1 MGMNDELPDGGFS
14 IESLGEDAVEN
25 AQHQLALLEKSLGA
39 SRDLAEAPALL
50 DEAYRAA
57 HTLKSAIDARRMPN
71 VDRLARR
78 VQDIVR
84 ATRTGSLAVTPELGS
99 VLASVARIARDALDS
114 VSGGGSEPLSASSAA
129 ATLEEMLA
137 HPGAWTVPAAFSGA
151 PVLWARVEAA
161 RLVAA
166 GEAAGDAR
174 AASAAFAR
182 AAEDSASIEE
192 RYRSALAAHELA
204 VIGLREA
211 LPAGLGRV
219 ARGEP
224 AASVAAELAGML
236 SALSVNASALEQS
249 LSQSAVAVREAAL
262 LGTRAAER
270 AETAFGS
277 LRSVRL
283 DALLEDLPRLARRT
297 ARSAGRIVEVVQE
310 PTNLE
315 VDAARAETV
324 GALTKSCVRAMIGLS
339 RTRGRNPRRG
349 AEVRAARLSII
360 ARAAGEDLSVRIEL
374 AGGAPDTEQLEGALG
389 AVQRRL
395 AREGGTLEVES
406 RNGESASV
414 ILTLRSAAAVMSRFA
429 EFILA
434 RAGDTWYAIL
444 ASSVVECIEAGMS
457 MGDYMLE
464 GARLPTLRMNDTLD
478 PREGVVVKTPR
489 GGAVLLFDVVGGRE
503 IALQTMG
510 GNDAEAISGVS
521 GSVRRPDGSSA
532 RLVDL
537 AVLLPAP
544 VPERDHVPGLRAVSR
559 NRSRR

>member
-1 MGMNDELPDGGFS
+1 MTRPKL
-14 IESLGEDAVEN
+14 
-25 AQHQLALLEKSLGA
+25 
-39 SRDLAEAPALL
+39 RALL

-78 VQDIVR
+78 VQEVVR
-84 ATRTGSLAVTPELGS
+84 ATRSGSLAVTPELGS
-99 VLASVARIARDALDS
+99 VLASVARIARDALAS

-137 HPGAWTVPAAFSGA
+137 HPGAWTVPPALSGA
-151 PVLWARVEAA
+151 PVHWARVEAA
-161 RLVAA
+161 RLIAA

-182 AAEDSASIEE
+182 AAEDSAGMEE
-192 RYRSALAAHELA
+192 RFRSALAAHELA

-224 AASVAAELAGML
+224 AASVAAELAGMV

-249 LSQSAVAVREAAL
+249 LSRSAVAVREAAL

-270 AETAFGS
+270 AETAFGT

-324 GALTKSCVRAMIGLS
+324 RALTKSCVRVMIGLS
-339 RTRGRNPRRG
+339 STRGRKTRPG
-349 AEVRAARLSII
+349 ASARAASLSLS
-360 ARAAGEDLSVRIEL
+360 ARAAGEKLCLRIAL
-374 AGGAPDTEQLEGALG
+374 AGGAPEAEQLNRAL
-389 AVQRRL
+389 AFVERRL
-395 AREGGTLEVES
+395 ARESGTLEVES
-406 RNGESASV
+406 RKGESAS
-414 ILTLRSAAAVMSRFA
+414 ILLTIRSAAAMTIRSA
-429 EFILA
+429 EFVLA

-444 ASSVVECIEAGMS
+444 SSSVVECIKAGLS
-457 MGDYMLE
+457 MPDYFLE
-464 GARLPTLRMNDTLD
+464 GVRLPTLRMNDTRD

-503 IALQTMG
+503 VALQTTG
-510 GNDAEAISGVS
+510 GSDAEAISGIS
-521 GSVRRPDGSSA
+521 GSVRRPHGGSA

-544 VPERDHVPGLRAVSR
+544 QPEKGPVPALPAVSR